1 MSIYSLHFKERDKNN
16 TGKNDPN
23 EFLKLSPEDQERLL
37 NWISLNT
44 TRRNQYNYAFN
55 SYSLKHLLPNNLY
68 VNNGAFKGAMLVAGY
83 RVLDKDKLNWIFN
96 VYVRKKRRRV
106 RT

>member
-1 MSIYSLHFKERDKNN
+1 MNIYSTLFENRKENN

-23 EFLKLSPEDQERLL
+23 EFLKLRYEDQERLL

-44 TRRNQYNYAFN
+44 IRKNNYNYTFN
-55 SYSLKHLLPNNLY
+55 SYALKHLLPDDLY
-68 VNNGAFKGAMLVAGY
+68 VNNGALKGAMLKSGY
-83 RVLDKDKLNWIFN
+83 RVLDQNMLNWIFN

-106 RT
+106 RA